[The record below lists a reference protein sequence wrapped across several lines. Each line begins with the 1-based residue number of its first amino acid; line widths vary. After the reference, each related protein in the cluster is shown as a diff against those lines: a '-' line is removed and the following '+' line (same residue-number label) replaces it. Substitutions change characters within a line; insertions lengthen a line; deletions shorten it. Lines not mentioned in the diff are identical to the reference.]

1 MEKGEVRFTGPT
13 AELLERPDILRS
25 VFIAGASAGA
35 PAEPDPSANGAGKR
49 STTVEA
55 PAARAPIPEDAP
67 VVLACDGVVKRF
79 GGLTA
84 VNDVS
89 FELRQGQVRGLTG
102 DRTRVVSGKRVS
114 VRVGLGGSRIIKN

>member
-84 VNDVS
+84 VNDVY
-89 FELRQGQVRGLTG
+89 FELRQSPAPGPHAPHSTG
-102 DRTRVVSGKRVS
+102 KTTPPY
-114 VRVGLGGSRIIKN
+114 